1 VSFGRFFICF
11 SLIWLL
17 GVTNVVFVCFCFK
30 DVGVM
35 SLHIPSH
42 ITRKRGILG
51 ALNWE
56 GGGYGI
62 MGGMGLGIKLDWG
75 GVRGRWRRGGE
86 WGRR

>member
-1 VSFGRFFICF
+1 MSLVFYVFL
-11 SLIWLL
+11 LIWLL
-17 GVTNVVFVCFCFK
+17 GFTNVVCFFGFK

-35 SLHIPSH
+35 NLHIPSL